1 MLELAWQQL
10 LNRGTICCVHRTCS
24 TLAAWPDSPS
34 THPPTLICTH
44 SAGRQGTV
52 WCGVCGA
59 REKAVDFK
67 EEQWGVELGMR
78 DARTVAMVGAAGG

>member
-1 MLELAWQQL
+1 MV
-10 LNRGTICCVHRTCS
+10 RS
-24 TLAAWPDSPS
+24 
-34 THPPTLICTH
+34 
-44 SAGRQGTV
+44 V
-52 WCGVCGA
+52 WCLFRGVCGA

>member
-1 MLELAWQQL
+1 V
-10 LNRGTICCVHRTCS
+10 RS
-24 TLAAWPDSPS
+24 
-34 THPPTLICTH
+34 
-44 SAGRQGTV
+44 
-52 WCGVCGA
+52 VCDGA